1 MMSLRRGS
9 YILAG
14 ALLVVLTIGFSS
26 IQFAAGEPSDPRSRT
41 AQGTPVAP
49 VTAIAP
55 DAGGTFAQGD
65 PQTTALVASVIGKP
79 HVPLYVR
86 GSDGK
91 VHLEYDLISTS
102 VFPTPV
108 TLTKI
113 EVRAGDG
120 RRLLVLRGD
129 DLEAVTHQVL
139 GANPTREVPPSG
151 AVATLVDVE
160 VPPGEVPY
168 HLTNRISY
176 KPAPDTPEIL
186 EAIIGSLEI
195 TGPKLGVPRS
205 PVTAISPPLSGEGWW
220 DGNGCCAPTPHR
232 SNILAVD
239 GLRRV
244 MAETFA
250 IDWVRIKGNRL
261 FEGDGRAN
269 EQYFAFGAK
278 VRSATDGLVVS
289 VRDGLPNERPN
300 EPPAHVRRPE
310 DFSGNN
316 VVVRVRPGVYA
327 TYAHLQRGSIGVEVG
342 DHVQP
347 GQRIGRL
354 GNSGNAS
361 QPHLH
366 FQLSDGPD
374 ILTSNSLPFVI
385 DRYEFV
391 GSVTPDSTDEDIHI
405 VGSPS
410 EQRRTYPLFPSVADF
425 R

>member
-1 MMSLRRGS
+1 MMRLRRGS
-9 YILAG
+9 YFLAG
-14 ALLVVLTIGFSS
+14 ALLVVLTIGLSS

-41 AQGTPVAP
+41 T
-49 VTAIAP
+49 
-55 DAGGTFAQGD
+55 QGD
-65 PQTTALVASVIGKP
+65 PAAPATAPDIGGTLARGDTQTTALVASVIGKP
-79 HVPLYVR
+79 QMPMYVR

-91 VHLEYDLISTS
+91 VHLEYDLLSTS

-120 RRLLVLRGD
+120 RRLLVLKGD

-139 GANPTREVPPSG
+139 GANPTREVPASG

-160 VPPGEVPY
+160 VPPGEVPDL
-168 HLTNRISY
+168 LTNRISY
-176 KPAPDTPEIL
+176 KPAPGTPEIL

-195 TGPKLGVPRS
+195 TGPKLEVPRRQAT
-205 PVTAISPPLSGEGWW
+205 VISPPLSGEGWW

-261 FEGDGRAN
+261 FEGDGTESA
-269 EQYFAFGAK
+269 QYFAFGAK

-289 VRDGLPNERPN
+289 VRDGLPNEKPN
-300 EPPAHVRRPE
+300 EPPAHVRQPE
-310 DFSGNN
+310 DFSGNH

-327 TYAHLQRGSIGVEVG
+327 TYAHLQRDSIGVEVG

-347 GQRIGRL
+347 GQLIGRL
-354 GNSGNAS
+354 GNSGNSS

-374 ILTSNSLPFVI
+374 VLTSNSLPFVV
-385 DRYEFV
+385 DRYRFV
-391 GSVTPDSTDEDIHI
+391 GSVTPDSTDQDVRIE
-405 VGSPS
+405 GKPS
-410 EQRRTYPLFPSVADF
+410 DQRMSYPLFPSVTDF

>member
-1 MMSLRRGS
+1 
-9 YILAG
+9 
-14 ALLVVLTIGFSS
+14 
-26 IQFAAGEPSDPRSRT
+26 
-41 AQGTPVAP
+41 
-49 VTAIAP
+49 
-55 DAGGTFAQGD
+55 
-65 PQTTALVASVIGKP
+65 VIGKS
-79 HVPLYVR
+79 HVPLHVR

-91 VHLEYDLISTS
+91 AHLEYDLISTS
-102 VFPTPV
+102 VFPSPV

-120 RRLLVLRGD
+120 RRLLVLQGD

-139 GANPTREVPPSG
+139 GANPTREVPASGG
-151 AVATLVDVE
+151 AVATLVDVK
-160 VPPGEVPY
+160 VPPGEVPD

-176 KPAPDTPEIL
+176 KPAPGTPQIL

-195 TGPKLGVPRS
+195 TGPRLEVPRS
-205 PVTAISPPLSGEGWW
+205 PVTAITPPLSGEGWW

-261 FEGDGRAN
+261 SEGNGTAN
-269 EQYFAFGAK
+269 GQYFAFGAK
-278 VRSATDGLVVS
+278 VRSATDGRVVS
-289 VRDGLPNERPN
+289 IRDGLPNETPN
-300 EPPAHVRRPE
+300 ENPVHVERPE
-310 DFSGNN
+310 DFSGNH

-327 TYAHLQRGSIGVEVG
+327 TYAHLQRGSIGVDVG
-342 DHVQP
+342 DHVQS
-347 GQRIGRL
+347 GQNIGRL
-354 GNSGNAS
+354 GNSGNSS

-374 ILTSNSLPFVI
+374 VLTSNSLPFVI

-391 GSVTPDSTDEDIHI
+391 GSVTPDSTAEDIHI
-405 VGSPS
+405 VGSPT
-410 EQRRTYPLFPSVADF
+410 EQRRTYPLFPSVVDF